1 VGTDLPSE
9 WADDKSSKA
18 RRYAEGEVASTL
30 RKAIAVM
37 TPTTPV
43 CAWIG
48 VACNGGRNENTTG
61 LVKGDAAERTE
72 AARTGR
78 TPLGRKWD
86 AYART
91 GLSELGPFGVEAD
104 KGPKPV
110 GGPGSWW
117 WRAVRSVE
125 VANALGRDVL
135 TDDNPGASAPGAWYD
150 AIDEQV
156 ATGVWNNRRHGRE
169 VFEDLAEL
177 APDLCP
183 ELDAHGNPVAWD
195 LWGFFLATS
204 GWSAGTAGILSH
216 VRRYR
221 AQLVAAAPEAR
232 VATFLRCA
240 ATYKGGGTRH
250 QRPSHTALR
259 WRQKH
264 QAMLTALAY
273 TGEGD
278 GARVWLADGITT
290 DRDVVDA
297 ALVRSAEGRR

>member
-1 VGTDLPSE
+1 
-9 WADDKSSKA
+9 
-18 RRYAEGEVASTL
+18 
-30 RKAIAVM
+30 
-37 TPTTPV
+37 
-43 CAWIG
+43 
-48 VACNGGRNENTTG
+48 
-61 LVKGDAAERTE
+61 
-72 AARTGR
+72 
-78 TPLGRKWD
+78 
-86 AYART
+86 
-91 GLSELGPFGVEAD
+91 
-104 KGPKPV
+104 
-110 GGPGSWW
+110 
-117 WRAVRSVE
+117 
-125 VANALGRDVL
+125 
-135 TDDNPGASAPGAWYD
+135 
-150 AIDEQV
+150 
-156 ATGVWNNRRHGRE
+156 
-169 VFEDLAEL
+169 
-177 APDLCP
+177 
-183 ELDAHGNPVAWD
+183 

-264 QAMLTALAY
+264 EAMLTALAY

-290 DRDVVDA
+290 DREVVDA